1 MLPEIPPL
9 FEVGLGRIVFGHF
22 EGKYVYGMVIGVTTA
37 GVGVEFTLAMVLM
50 VPWIDPELMIF
61 PADTAGTNSIP
72 ISVMMERIAM

>member
-22 EGKYVYGMVIGVTTA
+22 ESKSVNGMLIGVTTV

-50 VPWIDPELMIF
+50 VLWIDP
-61 PADTAGTNSIP
+61 
-72 ISVMMERIAM
+72 